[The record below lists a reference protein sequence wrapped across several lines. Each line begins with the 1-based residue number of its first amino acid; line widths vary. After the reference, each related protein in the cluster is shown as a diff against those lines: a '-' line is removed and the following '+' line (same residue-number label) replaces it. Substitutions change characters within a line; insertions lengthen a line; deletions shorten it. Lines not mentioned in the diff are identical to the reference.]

1 MTAKSRFLATILA
14 GIVWIIA
21 GLSVASGPL
30 ANKAITPTVLD
41 AAASVAVP
49 HHR

>member
-30 ANKAITPTVLD
+30 APKAITPTVLD
-41 AAASVAVP
+41 AAASIALP
-49 HHR
+49 NCP